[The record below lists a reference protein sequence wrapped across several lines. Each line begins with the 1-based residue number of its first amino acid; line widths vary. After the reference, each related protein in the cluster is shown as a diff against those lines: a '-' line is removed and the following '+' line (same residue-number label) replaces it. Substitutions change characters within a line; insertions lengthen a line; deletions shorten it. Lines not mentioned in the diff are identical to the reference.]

1 MSNAA
6 LNTQTPQRFS
16 GEWETKRLSEFGNV
30 VTGATPST
38 KVNAFWNG
46 PYPWITPTDITSERD
61 LTVSERMITQE
72 GLNAIRTLPSN
83 TVLITCIA
91 SIGKN
96 AILRTTGSCNQ
107 QINAVIPNSAHN
119 TEFLYYLFEHN
130 SDFLLANAGITA
142 TNIVSKS
149 TFSNLV
155 FKVPP
160 LPEQHAIAEALSD
173 VDGLLNALEALIAK
187 KQAIKQ
193 ATMQQL
199 LAAETRLPGFS
210 GAWETKRLGELGTFA
225 KGRGIKR
232 DDVSYEGLPCI
243 RYGEL
248 YTRYQDYISKVASRI
263 PPSVAATALPIK
275 TGDLLF
281 AGSGET
287 AEEIGRCAA
296 YVGKEQA
303 YAGGDIIVLTPSGQN
318 SIYLGHLMN
327 HPIVAEQKARLG
339 QGDAV
344 VHISANNLAQVQ
356 IKLPPI
362 TEQNAIAAV
371 LSDMDAEITA
381 LEQRRDKTRAIKH
394 GMMQQ
399 LLTGRARLVKKK
411 YTKMPY
417 RKSPYFE
424 TPQKYETIWK
434 YMPIDKFMAMLS
446 EGSLYFP
453 NIYLFNDKSEGKLSS
468 ESLKE
473 VNKTDL
479 LNAENTPVKQD
490 DGFIRQIR
498 QKDVVEELRE
508 SEPHREQEIE
518 NILDPPH
525 SFQTLLKDFSNHLMF
540 CNSWFLKGNE
550 SHSMWAEYGDK
561 RNPTSVAIQTTV
573 GDLIESFEPTSYQI
587 HIGRIKYKN
596 YNKEHIK
603 GYENFL
609 KKDLKNPNDVL
620 ELFYAPILHKRNIY
634 DDEKE
639 VRAIISFESICEN
652 YLGRIYTSDIPFYS
666 DRLFKEE
673 SRYLRADQTNIMKD
687 IPKGISIKVNLQTL
701 LKAIVISPNAN
712 EYFREPFR
720 KLIKNYNI
728 DPAIVRRSVI

>member
-6 LNTQTPQRFS
+6 SNTQTPQRFS
-16 GEWETKRLSEFGNV
+16 GEWETKLVSEFGNV
-30 VTGATPST
+30 VTGGTPST

-61 LTVSERMITQE
+61 MTVSERMITQE
-72 GLNAIRTLPSN
+72 GLNAIRTLPPN
-83 TVLITCIA
+83 TVLVTCIA

-107 QINAVIPNSAHN
+107 QINAVIPNSAHSA
-119 TEFLYYLFEHN
+119 EFLYYLFEYN
-130 SDFLLANAGITA
+130 ANYLLANAGITA
-142 TNIVSKS
+142 TNIVSKA

-160 LPEQHAIAEALSD
+160 LPEQHAIAEVLSD
-173 VDGLLNALEALIAK
+173 VDRLLSSLEALIAK
-187 KQAIKQ
+187 KQAIKRT
-193 ATMQQL
+193 TMQQL
-199 LAAETRLPGFS
+199 LTGRTRLPGFS
-210 GAWETKRLGELGTFA
+210 GAWETKRLGEIGTFA

-248 YTRYQDYISKVASRI
+248 YTRYKDYILKVVSRI
-263 PPSVAATALPIK
+263 PPSVAATALPIE

-296 YVGKEQA
+296 YLGNEKA

-327 HPIVAEQKARLG
+327 HPIVSEQKARRG

-356 IKLPPI
+356 IELPPI
-362 TEQNAIAAV
+362 TEQNAIASA

-381 LEQRRDKTRAIKH
+381 LEQHRNKTRAIKQ

-399 LLTGRARLVKKK
+399 LLTGHVRLVKKE
-411 YTKMPY
+411 YTKTPY
-417 RKSPYFE
+417 QESPYFE
-424 TPQKYETIWK
+424 TPQKCEPIWK

-453 NIYLFNDKSEGKLSS
+453 NISLFDDRYEGQLSS
-468 ESLKE
+468 ETLRE
-473 VNKTDL
+473 VCKTDL

-490 DGFIRQIR
+490 DGFIRQIG
-498 QKDVVEELRE
+498 QKDVVEGLRE
-508 SEPHREQEIE
+508 SEPHREQEIK
-518 NILDPPH
+518 NILDPSY

-540 CNSWFLKGNE
+540 CNSWFLKNIE

-561 RNPTSVAIQTTV
+561 RNPTSVAIQTTI
-573 GDLIESFEPTSYQI
+573 GDLIKSFEPTSYQI
-587 HIGRIKYKN
+587 HIGKIKYKD
-596 YNKEHIK
+596 YNKDHIE
-603 GYENFL
+603 GYEDFL
-609 KKDLKNPNDVL
+609 SKDLTNPNNVL
-620 ELFYAPILHKRNIY
+620 ELFYAPILHKRNLY

-639 VRAIISFESICEN
+639 VRAIISFESVCEN
-652 YLGRIYTSDIPFYS
+652 HLGRVYTSDIPFYS
-666 DRLFKEE
+666 DQLF
-673 SRYLRADQTNIMKD
+673 RAGQTNIMKD
-687 IPKGISIKVNLQTL
+687 IPKGIPIKINLQTL

-712 EYFREPFR
+712 EYFHEPFR
-720 KLIKNYNI
+720 KLIENHNI
-728 DPAIVRRSVI
+728 DPKIVYHSAI